1 MVEKFHELMVAI
13 MKGEEDKVDE
23 LKKKLITIL
32 NKATEEEREWVVACL
47 IDAMRLW
54 AYELEKARRL
64 RKALKE
70 FVDDDYRYWYEEDEG
85 DSDTFYNYYYSG

>member
-13 MKGEEDKVDE
+13 MRREEDKVDE

-32 NKATEEEREWVVACL
+32 NKATEEEREWFVACL
-47 IDAMRLW
+47 IDAMQLW

-64 RKALKE
+64 RQALKE
-70 FVDDDYRYWYEEDEG
+70 FIDDDNTYRYEEDE
-85 DSDTFYNYYYSG
+85 DESDTFYNYYI

>member
-13 MKGEEDKVDE
+13 MRREEDKVDE

-32 NKATEEEREWVVACL
+32 NKATEEEREWFVVCL
-47 IDAMRLW
+47 IDAMQLW

-64 RKALKE
+64 RQALKE
-70 FVDDDYRYWYEEDEG
+70 FIDDDNTYRYEEDESEG
-85 DSDTFYNYYYSG
+85 DTFYNYYI

>member
-13 MKGEEDKVDE
+13 MKREEDKVDE

-32 NKATEEEREWVVACL
+32 NKTTEEEREWFVACL
-47 IDAMRLW
+47 IDAMQLW

-64 RKALKE
+64 RQALKE
-70 FVDDDYRYWYEEDEG
+70 FIDDDNTYRYEEDESE
-85 DSDTFYNYYYSG
+85 SDTFYNYYI